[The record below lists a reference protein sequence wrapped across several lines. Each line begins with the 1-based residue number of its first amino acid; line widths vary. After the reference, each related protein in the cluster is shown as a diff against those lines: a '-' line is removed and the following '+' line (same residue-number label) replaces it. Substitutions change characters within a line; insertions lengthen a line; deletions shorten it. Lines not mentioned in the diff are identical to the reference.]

1 MPSGRSFSTP
11 TNRSFTPRTNIAPN
25 TGGSAIPGRGNIPA
39 QRGAGP
45 GTINP
50 PNTFTRP
57 GGIPS
62 INGRGNRGVTP
73 GGSTNPNAI
82 GQPGRG
88 QRTPGTL
95 PGVTNGRG
103 NRGVTPGGVTNPNAI
118 GQPGRGQR
126 TTGTLPGTINGRGNI
141 GQGGQG
147 RGPQGQGFR
156 PGQARQQWN
165 QNWDRNHGNWNHN
178 GNWNNNNNWGWNN
191 SSFLAGF
198 FFYPAFAFGF
208 NYGYWGFDDCGAY
221 CSYSPFYYYGYPY
234 VYAPRVVVADVPAY
248 SYTPAPDYSY
258 GSGYYLSPG
267 SYNGLD
273 AALSDIR
280 NAWVNGRA
288 DLMLKYINANTQI
301 AIYLDNDYSYSL
313 PGSDYSSMVR
323 DAIGHIRTV
332 NLTFDKV
339 EQRSD
344 GAYTASGTHEFY
356 DANNNHKV
364 VNVSFTLAQSNGAW
378 VLVAAGSSDMAST

>member
-1 MPSGRSFSTP
+1 M
-11 TNRSFTPRTNIAPN
+11 
-25 TGGSAIPGRGNIPA
+25 PGRGNMPA

-50 PNTFTRP
+50 PNTFVRP
-57 GGIPS
+57 GGMPS
-62 INGRGNRGVTP
+62 INGRGNRGGTPGSINSPNATGQPGRGLGTPGTLPGTINGRGNRGGTPGGLTNPNVIGQPGRGRGTPGTLPGTINGRGNRGVTP
-73 GGSTNPNAI
+73 GI
-82 GQPGRG
+82 G
-88 QRTPGTL
+88 
-95 PGVTNGRG
+95 NGRG
-103 NRGVTPGGVTNPNAI
+103 D
-118 GQPGRGQR
+118 
-126 TTGTLPGTINGRGNI
+126 
-141 GQGGQG
+141 QG

-165 QNWDRNHGNWNHN
+165 QNWNRDRGNWNRQGN
-178 GNWNNNNNWGWNN
+178 WGRNNNWNWNNSNF
-191 SSFLAGF
+191 SFGF
-198 FFYPAFAFGF
+198 FFYPGFAFGF
-208 NYGYWGFDDCGAY
+208 NYGYWGFDNCGAY

-234 VYAPRVVVADVPAY
+234 VYAPRVEVVEVPVY
-248 SYTPAPDYSY
+248 TYTPAPDYSY
-258 GSGYYLSPG
+258 GNGYYLSQG

-280 NAWVNGRA
+280 NAWGNGRA
-288 DLMLKYINANTQI
+288 DLMLKYIDANTQI

-378 VLVAAGSSDMAST
+378 VVVAAGSSESA